1 MLKNS
6 LQNQESP
13 MISGPK
19 GPRVTKVRGG
29 LHFLSDSGFPFV
41 CRLETLRSLRSR
53 MFLARC
59 ARASSRQWMLYLR
72 NISALLASRSN
83 IILHTIYKCGL
94 DNLLF
99 TSLVSFRAK
108 LPKRLAIGSA
118 NDGNNIFFSEFLSD
132 LCKGLGIPT

>member
-1 MLKNS
+1 M
-6 LQNQESP
+6 
-13 MISGPK
+13 
-19 GPRVTKVRGG
+19 
-29 LHFLSDSGFPFV
+29 
-41 CRLETLRSLRSR
+41 RSLRSR

-83 IILHTIYKCGL
+83 IILHAIYKCGL

-118 NDGNNIFFSEFLSD
+118 NDENNIFFSEFLSD